1 MDEDHVVKA
10 LAALAHP
17 ARLKAFRA
25 LVVSGPQGLTP
36 GVMQE
41 GVGIPATTLSF
52 HLKELA
58 SAGLVTQ
65 ERVSRNVVYRVAFD
79 QMNGLLGYLTDNCC
93 AGADCAIPSSSAA
106 CCCRAGPRRARLCEM
121 DYPDPSNSPE
131 EAGRLPE

>member
-1 MDEDHVVKA
+1 MKVEHSRIAANTFVIPVFRYYKFMDEDQVVKA

-17 ARLKAFRA
+17 VRLKAFRA

-41 GVGIPATTLSF
+41 GLGIPSTTLSF

-65 ERVSRNVVYRVAFD
+65 ERASRNLVYRAAYD
-79 QMNGLLGYLTDNCC
+79 RMNGLLGYLTENCC
-93 AGADCAIPSSSAA
+93 AGADCAVPSSSAA
-106 CCCRAGPRRARLCEM
+106 CC
-121 DYPDPSNSPE
+121 
-131 EAGRLPE
+131 